1 MYYDIYKFAD
11 HVVKIDSLHQRVH
24 KQCKNYVCEEE
35 PEFCITITS
44 KDIQK
49 ELEKSKD
56 ARTFPEDYLE
66 TLAVYRKLTEYLLKY
81 DILLF
86 HGSVIAVDGTGYLFT
101 AKSGTGKSTHTRLWM
116 ELFGERAVMINDDK
130 PLLKLAGDEVI
141 VYGTPWDG
149 KHHLSTNTS
158 VPLKAVC
165 MLKRGTENSIKPADK
180 KMSYPALL
188 QQVYRPADEAGM
200 QKTLY
205 LLDKMLSSVGLYSL
219 SCNMTKDA
227 AVVAYSGMNHGGNE
241 K

>member
-1 MYYDIYKFAD
+1 MYYGIYKFAE
-11 HVVKIDSLHQRVH
+11 HVVKIDSLYQRVH
-24 KQCKNYVCEEE
+24 KQCSNYVCEEA
-35 PEFCITITS
+35 PEICISIN
-44 KDIQK
+44 KEDIRK

-56 ARTFPEDYLE
+56 TEIYSEDYLE

-86 HGSVIAVDGTGYLFT
+86 HGSVVAVDGIGYLFT

-130 PLLKLAGDEVI
+130 PLLKVAGDKVI

-165 MLKRGTENSIKPADK
+165 MLQRGTENSIKILDK
-180 KMSYPALL
+180 KRGYLALL
-188 QQVYRPADEAGM
+188 QQVYRPTDEAGM

-205 LLDKMLSSVGLYSL
+205 LLDKMLSSVELYAL
-219 SCNMTKDA
+219 SCNMTKNA
-227 AVVAYSGMNHGGNE
+227 AVVAYSGMNDGRQ
-241 K
+241 